1 MVDCVRCRAKVP
13 VGDTT
18 FNEMGDYLCHRC
30 TSLASLQQSVD
41 AAEQN
46 AIAQAKARSGG
57 GIIGLIKRW
66 FLVRKAKAEHQQF
79 VASLP
84 DVANAPSHCVACNA
98 QVPRGW
104 QKCDRCRAASK

>member
-1 MVDCVRCRAKVP
+1 M
-13 VGDTT
+13 
-18 FNEMGDYLCHRC
+18 
-30 TSLASLQQSVD
+30 ASLQQSVD

-46 AIAQAKARSGG
+46 AIDQAKASSGG
-57 GIIGLIKRW
+57 GIVGMIARW
-66 FLVRKAKAEHQQF
+66 FRVRQAKAEHQQF

-104 QKCDRCRAASK
+104 QKCDRCRSAFK